1 MRRQEFWPPR
11 SSGAWWSSALV
22 VFVLKSA
29 VKVIQ
34 QGSVGVVKRL
44 GEFRSIRQPGLAIL
58 TPFVDQMEKVDMRE
72 FPQVG
77 DQQAVI
83 TKDNVSVMV
92 SATIFCQVIDVK
104 SALFEINDFLLAI
117 DQLSKTALR
126 AVFGELSL
134 DESLSQ
140 REQINTRMQDHMA
153 DATMKWGVRLNR
165 IEILDI
171 RPPNNV
177 LQAMSEQKEA
187 EQHKRAAIL
196 KSEGDQQAA
205 INTAQGQ
212 KQAEVLKAEGA
223 KQSAILAAEAQKQSL
238 QLRAEGEKV
247 ATQLRGEGEAALLS
261 AIDTVADQ
269 HQHAGGAAAA
279 RAPGGRHLADLEA
292 RRALRGGRADRR
304 GRGARRGARRD
315 ATATP
320 TRRDR
325 RPATRRH
332 RRGRDHSTE
341 PVGASSSGG
350 DEPEEQAVVALRAD
364 DLQHRRLD
372 VRGSR
377 RGTRSP
383 RARRARRRRGAGR
396 SRRRR
401 RAPRCRR

>member
-1 MRRQEFWPPR
+1 VVVASTEFLAGGIV
-11 SSGAWWSSALV
+11 GAVVVVGAVAL
-22 VFVLKSA
+22 FLKSA

-205 INTAQGQ
+205 VNTAQGR
-212 KQAEVLKAEGA
+212 KQAEILQAEGE

-247 ATQLRGEGEAALLS
+247 ATQLRGEGEAAQLA
-261 AIDTVADQ
+261 AIDTVEIRANTLAVLQLRALRDVAVSPNSKLVVPYEA
-269 HQHAGGAAAA
+269 AGLVGAAASLVEGLA
-279 RAPGGRHLADLEA
+279 AKDAPIATVSVTPPAPSGTQ
-292 RRALRGGRADRR
+292 
-304 GRGARRGARRD
+304 GAPPS
-315 ATATP
+315 AT
-320 TRRDR
+320 
-325 RPATRRH
+325 
-332 RRGRDHSTE
+332 
-341 PVGASSSGG
+341 
-350 DEPEEQAVVALRAD
+350 
-364 DLQHRRLD
+364 
-372 VRGSR
+372 
-377 RGTRSP
+377 
-383 RARRARRRRGAGR
+383 
-396 SRRRR
+396 
-401 RAPRCRR
+401 

>member
-1 MRRQEFWPPR
+1 VIVG
-11 SSGAWWSSALV
+11 GALL
-22 VFVLKSA
+22 FLKSA

-44 GEFRSIRQPGLAIL
+44 GEFRSIRQPGLAVV
-58 TPFVDQMEKVDMRE
+58 TPFIDRMEKVDMRE

-126 AVFGELSL
+126 AVFGEMSL

-153 DATMKWGVRLNR
+153 DATMKWGVRPNR

-196 KSEGDQQAA
+196 KSEGEQQAA
-205 INTAQGQ
+205 INSAQGQ
-212 KQAEVLKAEGA
+212 KQAEVLQAEGQ
-223 KQSAILAAEAQKQSL
+223 KQAAILAAEAQKESL
-238 QLRAEGEKV
+238 RLRAEGQK
-247 ATQLRGEGEAALLS
+247 AAAALRGEGEAAALA
-261 AIDTVADQ
+261 AIDKVAINPNTLAVMQLRALQDVAVSPNAKLVVPYEA
-269 HQHAGGAAAA
+269 AGLVGAAAA
-279 RAPGGRHLADLEA
+279 LVEGLAATKVATPAVSAGPAP
-292 RRALRGGRADRR
+292 
-304 GRGARRGARRD
+304 
-315 ATATP
+315 TATN
-320 TRRDR
+320 
-325 RPATRRH
+325 
-332 RRGRDHSTE
+332 
-341 PVGASSSGG
+341 
-350 DEPEEQAVVALRAD
+350 
-364 DLQHRRLD
+364 
-372 VRGSR
+372 
-377 RGTRSP
+377 
-383 RARRARRRRGAGR
+383 
-396 SRRRR
+396 
-401 RAPRCRR
+401 